1 MQWLADLLTEL
12 GNLIKNGFE
21 AVMSFFTDIANLGA
35 QVGKAVASI
44 PNFLSGL
51 PAELLTLFISLF
63 AIVAL
68 YKILGRD

>member
-21 AVMSFFTDIANLGA
+21 AVMSFFADIATLGSN
-35 QVGKAVASI
+35 VGKAITSI
-44 PNFLSGL
+44 PSFLGGL
-51 PAELLTLFISLF
+51 PSELLALFVSLF
-63 AIVAL
+63 AIVAV